1 MIYKIIKFANP
12 VLRQKGTLVTEFKDE
27 LKELAA
33 DMVETMHDAEGI
45 GLAAQQIG
53 KAIRLCVIDIPER
66 VDKDEVSVPLHPD
79 VTMPLVLVNPE
90 VMAQSEERE
99 PYEEGC
105 LSFPEITGNVVRP
118 VEVTVRFQDVSGAKQ
133 EVGARGM
140 LARCMQHEIDHLNG
154 VLYIDRMSNVKRVA
168 LAGKLKRLKKQTE
181 LES

>member
-1 MIYKIIKFANP
+1 
-12 VLRQKGTLVTEFKDE
+12 
-27 LKELAA
+27 
-33 DMVETMHDAEGI
+33 
-45 GLAAQQIG
+45 
-53 KAIRLCVIDIPER
+53 
-66 VDKDEVSVPLHPD
+66 
-79 VTMPLVLVNPE
+79 
-90 VMAQSEERE
+90 MAQSEERE

-154 VLYIDRMSNVKRVA
+154 VLYIDRKSNVKRVA

>member
-12 VLRQKGTLVTEFKDE
+12 VLRQKGSLVSEFKDE
-27 LKELAA
+27 LKKLAA

-45 GLAAQQIG
+45 GLAAQQVG

-66 VDKDEVSVPLHPD
+66 VDTDEAGGRFHPD

-90 VMAQSEERE
+90 VVAQSEERE

-118 VEVTVRFQDVSGAKQ
+118 VEVTVRFQDVAGA
-133 EVGARGM
+133 EHEIEARGM

-154 VLYIDRMSNVKRVA
+154 ILYIDRMSNVKRVA
-168 LAGKLKRLKKQTE
+168 LAGKLKRLKKQTQ
-181 LES
+181 LDS

>member
-12 VLRQKGTLVTEFKDE
+12 VLRRKGALVTEFKDE

-66 VDKDEVSVPLHPD
+66 ADKDDEGVSLHPD

-90 VMAQSEERE
+90 VMAHSEERE

-118 VEVTVRFQDVSGAKQ
+118 VEVTVRFQDVSGAEQ

-154 VLYIDRMSNVKRVA
+154 VLYIDRMSNVKRVT
-168 LAGKLKRLKKQTE
+168 LSGKLKRLKKQTE